1 MPSVE
6 NNSQK
11 EYSYLSLLKNF
22 YYQYIRKNGRIFF
35 PIQILHGIE
44 ALLALIPPLILR
56 EIIDQAIPNKAIQQ
70 LFLLAS
76 LALAIY
82 IIKAIM
88 NIIKIYWGH
97 RISQEITCE
106 MRNDLYSHYQRL
118 PLSFHDNKKTGELM
132 SRLIDDLNILQEFI
146 HHGPEGFINSSVL
159 LIGTIAILFSLS
171 VQLTLVSLIFVPLL
185 AVFSYY
191 LLTKMHYAFR
201 ETREKKAAISNRLE
215 DNLTGVK
222 VIKVFTNEKHEINRF
237 SKSNEDHKVARLT
250 AIKYLSLLFPCSNLL
265 NAFGI
270 LAVLSYGGYLVVNGN
285 MTIGTIV
292 AFYGYLL
299 QFRTPILRLVH
310 VNERLSRFFASIER
324 FFSYMEI
331 EPAIKNKPS
340 SYKNEEIKGEIEF
353 KDVNFSYNSGEEI
366 LKKVSFKIK
375 ASKTIALVGPSGAG
389 KTSTVRLIPRLY
401 DIDSGQVLI
410 DGIDVKEW
418 DIHSLR
424 SSIAMVM
431 QDDFLFSDSVA
442 ENIIYG
448 KTDARK
454 EEIIEVAKKANAHE
468 FIKELPKGYDTLVG
482 ERGVKLSG
490 GQRQR
495 VSIARAFLKNP
506 DILILDE
513 ATSSVDL
520 HTEKLIQEA
529 IDRVAAGRTTFIIA
543 HRLSTIINADQILF
557 IEKGKIKEKENH
569 QELMAKK
576 DKYYQFYKMQFENQE
591 IS

>member
-1 MPSVE
+1 
-6 NNSQK
+6 
-11 EYSYLSLLKNF
+11 
-22 YYQYIRKNGRIFF
+22 
-35 PIQILHGIE
+35 
-44 ALLALIPPLILR
+44 
-56 EIIDQAIPNKAIQQ
+56 
-70 LFLLAS
+70 
-76 LALAIY
+76 
-82 IIKAIM
+82 
-88 NIIKIYWGH
+88 
-97 RISQEITCE
+97 
-106 MRNDLYSHYQRL
+106 
-118 PLSFHDNKKTGELM
+118 
-132 SRLIDDLNILQEFI
+132 
-146 HHGPEGFINSSVL
+146 
-159 LIGTIAILFSLS
+159 
-171 VQLTLVSLIFVPLL
+171 
-185 AVFSYY
+185 
-191 LLTKMHYAFR
+191 
-201 ETREKKAAISNRLE
+201 
-215 DNLTGVK
+215 
-222 VIKVFTNEKHEINRF
+222 
-237 SKSNEDHKVARLT
+237 
-250 AIKYLSLLFPCSNLL
+250 
-265 NAFGI
+265 
-270 LAVLSYGGYLVVNGN
+270 
-285 MTIGTIV
+285 
-292 AFYGYLL
+292 
-299 QFRTPILRLVH
+299 
-310 VNERLSRFFASIER
+310 
-324 FFSYMEI
+324 
-331 EPAIKNKPS
+331 
-340 SYKNEEIKGEIEF
+340 
-353 KDVNFSYNSGEEI
+353 
-366 LKKVSFKIK
+366 
-375 ASKTIALVGPSGAG
+375 
-389 KTSTVRLIPRLY
+389 
-401 DIDSGQVLI
+401 VLI